1 MDKIPFNRASEF
13 TGVNRIQSTK
23 KNKSLANMS
32 SELTDTLDS
41 SVKKIEFDLSRKRD
55 IESEVRTRL
64 EKDDL
69 ARLIDD
75 SYDEK
80 SIPYIK
86 DFYMFL
92 FHEEFNRLFEKYHRS
107 VEQVSVYFE
116 TVNSN
121 YTYNEIFESGT
132 DTFTFP
138 ALNDNFN
145 TPITFTMPKS
155 AKGILN
161 VNHMN
166 TYILPYADPR
176 DIEPGVSKISIVTS
190 MVPIIHN
197 PYFYANSDQY
207 SISDHPLLLQYMLSN
222 SGELTGS
229 SVAISPCGIVDI
241 FEVRQ
246 KIPKLTIESEIGL
259 SGKMKFDVLD
269 PDSDNSVKESLTVDF
284 SLSYNVD
291 TRSFTVSSSSESI
304 NILPIVDSD
313 GNCKIKAIFTGHV
326 DKDTNI
332 DLNSVFVNISSEITQ
347 INSNDY
353 YVSICNMPRLNY
365 FISILA
371 GRSKHITGE
380 REEMYNFLVG
390 KEDIFDKFIDV
401 DVSGYGYKSELRMAV
416 EKLSKKNYTF
426 VK

>member
-75 SYDEK
+75 SSDEK

-116 TVNSN
+116 TVNTD
-121 YTYNEIFESGT
+121 YTYNETFESGT

-176 DIEPGVSKISIVTS
+176 DIEPSISKMSIVTS

-197 PYFYANSDQY
+197 PYWYMVSGQLSIPDSPLSIQY
-207 SISDHPLLLQYMLSN
+207 LINNFDDYM
-222 SGELTGS
+222 GS
-229 SVAISPCGIVDI
+229 MVGMSPVGIVDI

-246 KIPKLTIESEIGL
+246 KIPKLMIESEIGL

-269 PDSDNSVKESLTVDF
+269 PDSDNSVKESLTVNF

-291 TRSFTVSSSSESI
+291 TRSFTVSSSSI
-304 NILPIVDSD
+304 WIGVLPVIDSN
-313 GNCKIKAIFTGHV
+313 GNCKIKAIFMGHV
-326 DKDTNI
+326 DNDTNI
-332 DLNSVFVNISSEITQ
+332 DLNGVFVNISSEITQ

-353 YVSICNMPRLNY
+353 YVSICSMPRLNY
-365 FISILA
+365 LIPIRYTA
-371 GRSKHITGE
+371 NGNGGTVE
-380 REEMYNFLVG
+380 NVECFLVG

-401 DVSGYGYKSELRMAV
+401 SGYDSKNNLGLFV
-416 EKLSKKNYTF
+416 EILSKKYYTF

>member
-23 KNKSLANMS
+23 KNKDIANMS
-32 SELTDTLDS
+32 SELTDTLNS
-41 SVKKIEFDLSRKRD
+41 SVKKVEFGLSRERD

-69 ARLIDD
+69 DRLIDD
-75 SYDEK
+75 SPYEK
-80 SIPYIK
+80 SVPYIV
-86 DFYMFL
+86 DFYIFL

-116 TVNSN
+116 TVNSD
-121 YTYNEIFESGT
+121 YTYNETFESGT

-176 DIEPGVSKISIVTS
+176 DIEPSISKISIVTS

-197 PYFYANSDQY
+197 PWFYIRSGQF
-207 SISDHPLLLQYMLSN
+207 SIPDSPLLIQYIPN
-222 SGELTGS
+222 KSGEFIGTQVG
-229 SVAISPCGIVDI
+229 VSPCGIVDI
-241 FEVRQ
+241 FEVHQ

-269 PDSDNSVKESLTVDF
+269 PDSDNSVKESLTVNF

-291 TRSFTVSSSSESI
+291 TRSFTVSSSSRLI
-304 NILPIVDSD
+304 NILPIIDSN

-326 DKDTNI
+326 DNDTGI
-332 DLNSVFVNISSEITQ
+332 DLNGVFVNISSEITQ

-353 YVSICNMPRLNY
+353 YVSICSMPRLNY
-365 FISILA
+365 LISTITA
-371 GRSKHITGE
+371 RSKRITGE
-380 REEMYNFLVG
+380 RERFDNFLVG

-401 DVSGYGYKSELRMAV
+401 SGYEDELKGAVRFLSE
-416 EKLSKKNYTF
+416 KDYTF

>member
-23 KNKSLANMS
+23 KNKSIANMS
-32 SELTDTLDS
+32 SELTDTLNS
-41 SVKKIEFDLSRKRD
+41 SVKKVEFGLSGERD
-55 IESEVRTRL
+55 IESEVRTKL

-69 ARLIDD
+69 DRLIDD
-75 SYDEK
+75 SPYEK
-80 SIPYIK
+80 SVPYVV

-116 TVNSN
+116 TVSSD
-121 YTYNEIFESGT
+121 YTYNETFESGT

-176 DIEPGVSKISIVTS
+176 DIEPGISKMSIVTS

-197 PYFYANSDQY
+197 PWFYIRSGQL
-207 SISDHPLLLQYMLSN
+207 SIPDSPLLSYYMLSK
-222 SGELTGS
+222 SDEFMGTQVE
-229 SVAISPCGIVDI
+229 ISPVGIVDI
-241 FEVRQ
+241 FEVHQ

-269 PDSDNSVKESLTVDF
+269 PESDNSVKESLTVDF

-291 TRSFTVSSSSESI
+291 TRSFTVSSSSKLI
-304 NILPIVDSD
+304 NILPIIDSN

-326 DKDTNI
+326 DNDTNI
-332 DLNSVFVNISSEITQ
+332 DLNGVFVNITSEITQ

-365 FISILA
+365 FISTVTV
-371 GRSKHITGE
+371 RSKCITGE
-380 REEMYNFLVG
+380 KEIIDCFLVG
-390 KEDIFDKFIDV
+390 KEDIFDKFIA
-401 DVSGYGYKSELRMAV
+401 VSGYRDELEIAVQLLSER
-416 EKLSKKNYTF
+416 NYTF

>member
-23 KNKSLANMS
+23 KNKDIANMS
-32 SELTDTLDS
+32 SELTDTLNS
-41 SVKKIEFDLSRKRD
+41 SVKKVEFGLSRERD

-69 ARLIDD
+69 DRLIDD
-75 SYDEK
+75 SPYEK
-80 SIPYIK
+80 SVPYIV
-86 DFYMFL
+86 DFYIFL

-116 TVNSN
+116 TVNSD
-121 YTYNEIFESGT
+121 YTYNETFESGT

-176 DIEPGVSKISIVTS
+176 DIEPSISKISIVTS

-197 PYFYANSDQY
+197 PWFYIRSGQL
-207 SISDHPLLLQYMLSN
+207 SISDSPLLIQYMPN
-222 SGELTGS
+222 KSGEFIGTQVG
-229 SVAISPCGIVDI
+229 VSPCGIVDI
-241 FEVRQ
+241 FEVHQ

-269 PDSDNSVKESLTVDF
+269 PDSDNSVKESLTVNF

-291 TRSFTVSSSSESI
+291 TRSFTVSSSSRLI
-304 NILPIVDSD
+304 NILPIIDSN
-313 GNCKIKAIFTGHV
+313 GNCKIKVIFTGHV
-326 DKDTNI
+326 DNDTGI
-332 DLNSVFVNISSEITQ
+332 DLNGVFVNISSEITQ

-353 YVSICNMPRLNY
+353 YVSICSIPRLNY
-365 FISILA
+365 LISTVTA
-371 GRSKHITGE
+371 RSKRITGE
-380 REEMYNFLVG
+380 KERIDNFLVG

-401 DVSGYGYKSELRMAV
+401 SGYEDELKIAV
-416 EKLSKKNYTF
+416 EFLSEKDYTF

>member
-32 SELTDTLDS
+32 SELTDTLNS
-41 SVKKIEFDLSRKRD
+41 SVKKVDFGLSGERD

-69 ARLIDD
+69 DRLIDD
-75 SYDEK
+75 SPYEK
-80 SIPYIK
+80 SVPYVEN
-86 DFYMFL
+86 FYMFL

-116 TVNSN
+116 TVNSD
-121 YTYNEIFESGT
+121 YTYNETFESGT

-176 DIEPGVSKISIVTS
+176 DIEPGISKMSIVTS
-190 MVPIIHN
+190 MVPIIRN
-197 PYFYANSDQY
+197 PWFYIRSGQFSTSD
-207 SISDHPLLLQYMLSN
+207 SPLLVYYMLSK
-222 SGELTGS
+222 SDEFIGTQVG
-229 SVAISPCGIVDI
+229 ISPYGIVDI
-241 FEVRQ
+241 FEVHQ

-291 TRSFTVSSSSESI
+291 TRSFTVSSSSKLI
-304 NILPIVDSD
+304 NILPIIDSD

-326 DKDTNI
+326 DNDTNV
-332 DLNSVFVNISSEITQ
+332 DLNGVFVNISSEITQ

-353 YVSICNMPRLNY
+353 YVSICNTPRLNY
-365 FISILA
+365 FISTVTA
-371 GRSKHITGE
+371 RSKHITGE
-380 REEMYNFLVG
+380 KELISNFLVG
-390 KEDIFDKFIDV
+390 KEDIFDKFIA
-401 DVSGYGYKSELRMAV
+401 VSGYKDELEGAVKFLSE
-416 EKLSKKNYTF
+416 KNYTF

>member
-32 SELTDTLDS
+32 SELTDTLNS
-41 SVKKIEFDLSRKRD
+41 SVKKVEFGLSRERD

-69 ARLIDD
+69 DRLIDD
-75 SYDEK
+75 SPYEK
-80 SIPYIK
+80 SVPYIV
-86 DFYMFL
+86 DFYIFL

-116 TVNSN
+116 TVNSD
-121 YTYNEIFESGT
+121 YTYNETFESGT

-176 DIEPGVSKISIVTS
+176 DIEPSISKISIVTS

-197 PYFYANSDQY
+197 PWFYIVSGQL
-207 SISDHPLLLQYMLSN
+207 SIPDSPLLIQYMPN
-222 SGELTGS
+222 KSGEFIGTQVG
-229 SVAISPCGIVDI
+229 VSPCGIVDI
-241 FEVRQ
+241 FEVHQ

-269 PDSDNSVKESLTVDF
+269 PDSDNSVKESLTVNF

-291 TRSFTVSSSSESI
+291 TRSFTVSSSSRLI
-304 NILPIVDSD
+304 NILPIIDSN

-326 DKDTNI
+326 DNDTGI
-332 DLNSVFVNISSEITQ
+332 DLNGVFVNISSEITQ

-353 YVSICNMPRLNY
+353 YVSICSMPRLNY
-365 FISILA
+365 LISTVTA
-371 GRSKHITGE
+371 RSKRITGE
-380 REEMYNFLVG
+380 GERFDNFLVG

-401 DVSGYGYKSELRMAV
+401 SGYEDELKGAVRFLSE
-416 EKLSKKNYTF
+416 KDYTF

>member
-23 KNKSLANMS
+23 KNKTLTNMS
-32 SELTDTLDS
+32 SELTDTLSS
-41 SVKKIEFDLSRKRD
+41 SVKKIEFDLSKKRD

-69 ARLIDD
+69 DRLIDD
-75 SYDEK
+75 SSDEK

-86 DFYMFL
+86 DFYMLL

-116 TVNSN
+116 TVNSD
-121 YTYNEIFESGT
+121 YTYNETFESGT
-132 DTFTFP
+132 DTFTYP
-138 ALNDNFN
+138 AINDKFN

-176 DIEPGVSKISIVTS
+176 DIEPGISKMSIVTS

-197 PYFYANSDQY
+197 PLIYYMLGQP
-207 SISDHPLLLQYMLSN
+207 SIPDSPLLFQYLIQKSIKFMATGIGLS
-222 SGELTGS
+222 
-229 SVAISPCGIVDI
+229 PYGIVDI

-246 KIPKLTIESEIGL
+246 KIPKPMIESEIGL

-269 PDSDNSVKESLTVDF
+269 PDSDNSVKESLTVNF

-291 TRSFTVSSSSESI
+291 TRSFTVSSSFRTI
-304 NILPIVDSD
+304 NILPVIDSD
-313 GNCKIKAIFTGHV
+313 GNCKIKAIFAGYI
-326 DKDTNI
+326 DEDTNV
-332 DLNSVFVNISSEITQ
+332 DLNGVFVNISSEITQ

-353 YVSICNMPRLNY
+353 YVTICDMPRLNY
-365 FISILA
+365 FFSILTA
-371 GRSKHITGE
+371 CDSGE
-380 REEMYNFLVG
+380 RVQYGGFLVG
-390 KEDIFDKFIDV
+390 KEDIFDKYIDV
-401 DVSGYGYKSELRMAV
+401 YGYKDELKTV
-416 EKLSKKNYTF
+416 IDEYLSKKNYTF

>member
-1 MDKIPFNRASEF
+1 MNKIPFNRASEF

-23 KNKSLANMS
+23 KNKTLANMS
-32 SELTDTLDS
+32 SELTDTLSS
-41 SVKKIEFDLSRKRD
+41 SVKKIEFDLSRERD

-69 ARLIDD
+69 DRLIDD
-75 SYDEK
+75 SFDEK

-86 DFYMFL
+86 DFYMLL
-92 FHEEFNRLFEKYHRS
+92 FHEEFNGLFEKYHRS

-116 TVNSN
+116 TVNSD
-121 YTYNEIFESGT
+121 YTYNETFESGT
-132 DTFTFP
+132 DTFTYP
-138 ALNDNFN
+138 AINDKFN

-176 DIEPGVSKISIVTS
+176 DIEPGVSKMSIVTS

-197 PYFYANSDQY
+197 PVFYMSSGQFSIPDSPLLSQYVINNSDN
-207 SISDHPLLLQYMLSN
+207 LM
-222 SGELTGS
+222 GS
-229 SVAISPCGIVDI
+229 AIITSPYGIVDI

-246 KIPKLTIESEIGL
+246 KIPKPTIESEIGL

-291 TRSFTVSSSSESI
+291 TRSFTVSSSSRLI
-304 NILPIVDSD
+304 NILPIIDSD
-313 GNCKIKAIFTGHV
+313 GNCKIKAIFTGYV
-326 DKDTNI
+326 DNDTNV
-332 DLNSVFVNISSEITQ
+332 DLNGVFVNISSEITQ

-353 YVSICNMPRLNY
+353 YVSICNTPRLNY
-365 FISILA
+365 FLSIFTSKNNG
-371 GRSKHITGE
+371 GRVEKDNG
-380 REEMYNFLVG
+380 FLVG

-401 DVSGYGYKSELRMAV
+401 SGYEDELGYVVGEF
-416 EKLSKKNYTF
+416 LSKKNYTF
-426 VK
+426 IK

>member
-23 KNKSLANMS
+23 KNKDLANMS
-32 SELTDTLDS
+32 SELTDTLNS
-41 SVKKIEFDLSRKRD
+41 SVKKVEFGLSRERD

-69 ARLIDD
+69 DRLIDD
-75 SYDEK
+75 SFDEK

-86 DFYMFL
+86 DFYMSL

-116 TVNSN
+116 TVNTD
-121 YTYNEIFESGT
+121 YTYNETFESGT

-176 DIEPGVSKISIVTS
+176 DIEPGVSKMSIVTS

-197 PYFYANSDQY
+197 PYLYIASGQF
-207 SISDHPLLLQYMLSN
+207 SIPDSPLLIQYLLYNYDDFM
-222 SGELTGS
+222 GS
-229 SVAISPCGIVDI
+229 MVGMSPVGIVDI
-241 FEVRQ
+241 FEVHQ
-246 KIPKLTIESEIGL
+246 KIPKPMIESEIGL

-269 PDSDNSVKESLTVDF
+269 PDSDNSVKESLTVNF

-291 TRSFTVSSSSESI
+291 TRSFTVSSSSSAESI
-304 NILPIVDSD
+304 NILPIIDSD
-313 GNCKIKAIFTGHV
+313 GNCKIKAIFMGHV
-326 DKDTNI
+326 DNDTNI
-332 DLNSVFVNISSEITQ
+332 DLNGVFVNISSEITQ

-365 FISILA
+365 LIPIRYIAS
-371 GRSKHITGE
+371 GNGGTVE
-380 REEMYNFLVG
+380 NTDCFLVG

-401 DVSGYGYKSELRMAV
+401 SGYGKKSHLELAV
-416 EKLSKKNYTF
+416 EILSKKYYTF

>member
-23 KNKSLANMS
+23 KNKSLANVS
-32 SELTDTLDS
+32 SELTDTLNS
-41 SVKKIEFDLSRKRD
+41 SVKKVEFGLSRERD

-64 EKDDL
+64 EKDDMD
-69 ARLIDD
+69 RLIDD
-75 SYDEK
+75 TFDEK
-80 SIPYIK
+80 SIPYIE
-86 DFYMFL
+86 DFYMSL

-116 TVNSN
+116 TVNSD

-197 PYFYANSDQY
+197 PRFYLSSGQLSIPDSPLSIQLLLTNSDGL
-207 SISDHPLLLQYMLSN
+207 I
-222 SGELTGS
+222 GTVIGT
-229 SVAISPCGIVDI
+229 SPYGIVDI
-241 FEVRQ
+241 FEVHQ

-269 PDSDNSVKESLTVDF
+269 PDSDNSVKESLTVNF

-291 TRSFTVSSSSESI
+291 TRSFTVSSSSRVI
-304 NILPIVDSD
+304 NILPIIDSN

-326 DKDTNI
+326 DNDTGI
-332 DLNSVFVNISSEITQ
+332 DLNGVFVNISSEITQ

-353 YVSICNMPRLNY
+353 YVSICSIPRLNY
-365 FISILA
+365 FISMNTA
-371 GRSKHITGE
+371 ASNTITGG
-380 REEMYNFLVG
+380 RFNNFLVG

-401 DVSGYGYKSELRMAV
+401 SGYEDELKIAV
-416 EKLSKKNYTF
+416 EFLSEKEYTF

>member
-23 KNKSLANMS
+23 KNKNLANMS
-32 SELTDTLDS
+32 SELTDTLNS
-41 SVKKIEFDLSRKRD
+41 SVKKIEFGLSKERD

-69 ARLIDD
+69 DRLIDD
-75 SYDEK
+75 SPYEK
-80 SIPYIK
+80 SVPYVV
-86 DFYMFL
+86 DFYIFL

-116 TVNSN
+116 TVNSD
-121 YTYNEIFESGT
+121 YTYNETFESGT

-176 DIEPGVSKISIVTS
+176 DIEPGVSKTSIVTS

-197 PYFYANSDQY
+197 PWFYIRSGQF
-207 SISDHPLLLQYMLSN
+207 SIPDSPLLIHYMPN
-222 SGELTGS
+222 KSGEFIGTQVGL
-229 SVAISPCGIVDI
+229 SPCGIVDI
-241 FEVRQ
+241 FEVHQ

-269 PDSDNSVKESLTVDF
+269 PDSDNSVKESLTVNF

-291 TRSFTVSSSSESI
+291 TRSFTVSSSSRLI
-304 NILPIVDSD
+304 NILPIIDSN

-326 DKDTNI
+326 DNDTGI
-332 DLNSVFVNISSEITQ
+332 DLNGVFVNISSEITQ

-365 FISILA
+365 FISTFI
-371 GRSKHITGE
+371 GRSKRITGE
-380 REEMYNFLVG
+380 RERVDNFLVG

-401 DVSGYGYKSELRMAV
+401 SGYEDELRNVV
-416 EKLSKKNYTF
+416 ESLSEKDYTF